1 MKRKLFL
8 IVVLALFGLSYAS
21 AQNCNFDLVKTDPF
35 TGETELRINTQY
47 DNIFSMGLYRKGET
61 YRIESYVAGT
71 EWQNYFLPVGS
82 LLDLKLGNGSTM
94 TLASVYDAE
103 SNIVENYEGYSLS
116 YAITKEQF
124 QEIADNGIQII
135 RTHLLGDTYYDYEL
149 KKSEINK
156 VKSNASCILN
166 YQPGTTADNNTTAPS
181 GYFAM
186 NYGMGVPVGGFADKT
201 GIGYGGYAK
210 PGFDMD
216 YTFGIPIK
224 HSNFGIALKGSW
236 FLNSFDNKSYVNTLQ
251 FSDPTK
257 TYQPSIGGNI
267 YTGGLIM
274 GGLYTTIP
282 VNNFSFDFKLMGGIA
297 LCHMPTIDYETT
309 DNSSYYPYAGTSNYT
324 DTPTGSSAFAYDIGV
339 DFRINPKNKYV
350 EVNPWRKVRT
360 MGFIFSVDYS
370 SAKPTVNTTI
380 DNNGGM
386 ANNPT
391 TSTSVQVPISM
402 LTFCVGFEYSF

>member
-166 YQPGTTADNNTTAPS
+166 YQPGNN
-181 GYFAM
+181 
-186 NYGMGVPVGGFADKT
+186 
-201 GIGYGGYAK
+201 
-210 PGFDMD
+210 
-216 YTFGIPIK
+216 
-224 HSNFGIALKGSW
+224 
-236 FLNSFDNKSYVNTLQ
+236 
-251 FSDPTK
+251 
-257 TYQPSIGGNI
+257 
-267 YTGGLIM
+267 
-274 GGLYTTIP
+274 
-282 VNNFSFDFKLMGGIA
+282 
-297 LCHMPTIDYETT
+297 C
-309 DNSSYYPYAGTSNYT
+309 
-324 DTPTGSSAFAYDIGV
+324 
-339 DFRINPKNKYV
+339 R
-350 EVNPWRKVRT
+350 
-360 MGFIFSVDYS
+360 
-370 SAKPTVNTTI
+370 
-380 DNNGGM
+380 
-386 ANNPT
+386 
-391 TSTSVQVPISM
+391 
-402 LTFCVGFEYSF
+402 